1 MKKMRKMVSLALTA
15 AMTAG
20 LMTGM
25 GALTASADSERTK
38 ITALLKGTES
48 TEQFQT
54 FDYLL
59 KNFCDE
65 KGLDYEIELV
75 NDMQDYFTKLQMYIN
90 SDTLPD
96 IFGCPNGTL
105 SAACK
110 DIDALVDVGAELERN
125 GYADKLNG
133 AIRDFLTDADDG
145 NLYLFPQGLY
155 CEYFMYRKDIF
166 EDAGITDA
174 PTTWEEFEEDCQKIA
189 DLGEIP
195 VIVGGSD
202 AWQLMR
208 YLSFS
213 PWRVTGPE
221 FIQGYQ
227 AGTDS
232 FSENESAKYAVN
244 LLSDLGTK
252 GYFEPGFASVDF
264 TSACNLFQTFDY
276 LLKNFCDEKGLDY
289 EIELVNDMQDYFTK
303 LQMYINSD
311 TLPDIFG
318 CPNGTLS
325 AACKDIDA
333 LVDVGAELERNG
345 YADKLNGAIRDFLT
359 DADDGNLYLFP
370 QGLYCEYFMYRKD
383 IFEDAGITDAP
394 TTWEEFEEDCQ
405 KIADLGEI
413 PVIVGGSDAWQLMRY
428 LSFSPWRV
436 TGPEF
441 IQGYQAGTD
450 SFSENE
456 SAKYAVNLLSD
467 LGTKGYFE
475 PGFASVDFTSACNLF
490 FGGTGAIFYTG
501 SGQISL
507 AEEMYDNGE
516 LGFFPVPDTEG
527 MDNMAT
533 NVPIHAGFAEGF
545 NKATY
550 DDTMQEFFDY
560 MCENFSDACY
570 NQAHVFSPFNEDSLP
585 EGLPQLYYDTQPM
598 FEDAETAWTSWDDKL
613 DSDVMTK
620 IVDEQQKLAQGITTP
635 DEFIETCDSFIK

>member
-1 MKKMRKMVSLALTA
+1 
-15 AMTAG
+15 
-20 LMTGM
+20 
-25 GALTASADSERTK
+25 
-38 ITALLKGTES
+38 
-48 TEQFQT
+48 
-54 FDYLL
+54 
-59 KNFCDE
+59 
-65 KGLDYEIELV
+65 
-75 NDMQDYFTKLQMYIN
+75 MQDYFTKLQMYIN

-105 SAACK
+105 SKACK
-110 DIDALVDVGAELERN
+110 DIDALVNVGDELERN
-125 GYADKLNG
+125 GYDEKLNG

-166 EDAGITDA
+166 EKAGIKDA

-189 DLGEIP
+189 DQGEIP

-213 PWRVTGPE
+213 PWRVTGSE

-232 FSENESAKYAVN
+232 FS
-244 LLSDLGTK
+244 D
-252 GYFEPGFASVDF
+252 
-264 TSACNLFQTFDY
+264 
-276 LLKNFCDEKGLDY
+276 
-289 EIELVNDMQDYFTK
+289 
-303 LQMYINSD
+303 
-311 TLPDIFG
+311 
-318 CPNGTLS
+318 
-325 AACKDIDA
+325 
-333 LVDVGAELERNG
+333 
-345 YADKLNGAIRDFLT
+345 
-359 DADDGNLYLFP
+359 
-370 QGLYCEYFMYRKD
+370 
-383 IFEDAGITDAP
+383 
-394 TTWEEFEEDCQ
+394 
-405 KIADLGEI
+405 
-413 PVIVGGSDAWQLMRY
+413 
-428 LSFSPWRV
+428 
-436 TGPEF
+436 
-441 IQGYQAGTD
+441 
-450 SFSENE
+450 NE

-490 FGGTGAIFYTG
+490 FGGSGAIFYTG

-527 MDNMAT
+527 MDNMST
-533 NVPIHAGFAEGF
+533 NVPVHAGFAEGF

-560 MCENFSDACY
+560 MCENFTDACY
-570 NQAHVFSPFNEDSLP
+570 NQAQVFSPFNEELP

-620 IVDEQQKLAQGITTP
+620 IVDEQQQLAQGIIKP
-635 DEFIETCDSFIK
+635 DEFIKTCDSLVKK